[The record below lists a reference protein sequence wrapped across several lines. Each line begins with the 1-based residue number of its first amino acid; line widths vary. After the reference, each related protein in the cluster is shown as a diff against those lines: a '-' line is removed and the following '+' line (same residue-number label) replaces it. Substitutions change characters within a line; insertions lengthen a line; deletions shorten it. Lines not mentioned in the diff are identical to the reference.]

1 MITSSNFL
9 YLNLKVENLLKL
21 CKTLRHLHQFHAQ
34 FTTSGRISND
44 LNQNSVFAN
53 ILFAI
58 TSIAPSPT
66 TTSAL
71 PNSVSTSTSSVVVS
85 YAASVFRFITNPST
99 FCFNTIIRVYTLHAP
114 SLSLSPHRLFVQ
126 MRRRSVPPDFHTFPF
141 VFKACARKNVSLT
154 LVETLHC
161 QALRFGLLA
170 DLFTLNTL
178 IRVYS
183 LITPIDSALQLFDE
197 NSQRDVVTYN
207 VLIDGLVKAREV
219 VRARQLFDSMP
230 FRDLVSWNSLIAG
243 YAQTNYCNEA
253 ISLFSEMIASGFKP
267 DNVAIVSTL
276 SACAQS
282 GDLEKGK
289 AIHDYTKR
297 KRLFID
303 SFLATALV
311 DFYAKCGFIDT
322 AMEIFNLCSDRTLFT
337 WNAMITGLAMHG
349 NGELTVDYFRRMV
362 SSGIKP
368 DGVSFISVLVG
379 CSHSGQVDEA
389 KKLFHEMGSLY
400 DVDREMK
407 HYGCMADLLGRA
419 GLIEEA
425 AEMIEKMP
433 KEGGNREKL
442 LAWSGLLGGCRIHGN
457 IEVAE
462 KAAERVK
469 ALSPEDGGVYKV
481 MVEMYANA
489 ERWEDAVKVREV
501 MESDEKVKKSA
512 GFSKVI
518 MS

>member
-1 MITSSNFL
+1 MINYCSCS
-9 YLNLKVENLLKL
+9 YLLKL
-21 CKTLRHLHQFHAQ
+21 CRTLKHLHQFHAQ
-34 FTTSGRISND
+34 FITSGRISSS

-53 ILFAI
+53 VLFAI
-58 TSIAPSPT
+58 TSISPS
-66 TTSAL
+66 A
-71 PNSVSTSTSSVVVS
+71 STSNVVVS
-85 YAASVFRFITNPST
+85 YATSVLRFITNPST
-99 FCFNTIIRVYTLHAP
+99 FCFNTIIRIYTLHEP
-114 SLSLSPHRLFVQ
+114 LSLSSQRFFVE
-126 MRRRSVPPDFHTFPF
+126 MRRRSVPPDFHTYPF
-141 VFKACARKNVSLT
+141 VFKACAAKKNGDLSL
-154 LVETLHC
+154 VKTLHC
-161 QALRFGLLA
+161 QALRFGLLS

-178 IRVYS
+178 IRAYS
-183 LITPIDSALQLFDE
+183 LMAPIGSALQLFDE
-197 NSQRDVVTYN
+197 NPQRDVVTYN
-207 VLIDGLVKAREV
+207 VLIDGLVKACEI
-219 VRARQLFDSMP
+219 VRARELFDSMP

-243 YAQTNYCNEA
+243 YAQMNQCREA
-253 ISLFSEMIASGFKP
+253 ISLFDEMIGLGLKP

-289 AIHDYTKR
+289 AIHDYTKK

-303 SFLATALV
+303 SFLATGLV

-322 AMEIFNLCSDRTLFT
+322 AMEIFHLSSDKTLFT

-349 NGELTVDYFRRMV
+349 NGELTVDYFHKMV

-379 CSHSGQVDEA
+379 CSHSGLVGEA
-389 KKLFHEMGSLY
+389 RKLFDQMRSLY

-425 AEMIEKMP
+425 AEMIEQMP
-433 KEGGNREKL
+433 KDGGKREKL

-462 KAAERVK
+462 KAAKRVK

-489 ERWEDAVKVREV
+489 ERWEDVVKVRE
-501 MESDEKVKKSA
+501 MIERDKKVKKNA
-512 GFSKVI
+512 GFSKVL
-518 MS
+518 SF

>member
-1 MITSSNFL
+1 MINSSNCL
-9 YLNLKVENLLKL
+9 HRNQKVENLLKL
-21 CKTLRHLHQFHAQ
+21 CRTLKQLHQLHAQ
-34 FTTSGRISND
+34 FLTSGGNSNGF
-44 LNQNSVFAN
+44 NRSSVFAN

-58 TSIAPSPT
+58 TSISPPAPN
-66 TTSAL
+66 A
-71 PNSVSTSTSSVVVS
+71 VVRYASSVFKS
-85 YAASVFRFITNPST
+85 ITNPST
-99 FCFNTIIRVYTLHAP
+99 FCFNSIIRVYTLHAP
-114 SLSLSPHRLFVQ
+114 SLSPHRFFVQ

-141 VFKACARKNVSLT
+141 VFKACAKSNASLT
-154 LVETLHC
+154 LAKTLHC
-161 QALRFGLLA
+161 QALRFGLLS

-183 LITPIDSALQLFDE
+183 SNTSINSALQLFDE
-197 NSQRDVVTYN
+197 NPQRDVVTYN

-219 VRARQLFDSMP
+219 VRARELFDTMP

-243 YAQTNYCNEA
+243 YAQMNQCREA
-253 ISLFSEMIASGFKP
+253 INLFDEMIGSGFKP

-276 SACAQS
+276 SACAQT

-289 AIHDYTKR
+289 AIHDYTQR
-297 KRLFID
+297 NRLFVD
-303 SFLATALV
+303 SFLATGLV

-322 AMEIFNLCSDRTLFT
+322 AMEIFSVCSDKTLFT

-349 NGELTVDYFRRMV
+349 NGELTVDYFYRMV
-362 SSGIKP
+362 SSGVKP

-379 CSHSGQVDEA
+379 CSHSGLVDEA
-389 KKLFHEMGSLY
+389 KRLFDQMGSLY
-400 DVDREMK
+400 DVEREMK

-425 AEMIEKMP
+425 AEMIEQLP
-433 KEGGNREKL
+433 RDGGNREKL

-489 ERWEDAVKVREV
+489 ERWEDVVRVREV
-501 MESDEKVKKSA
+501 MESDEKVKKNA
-512 GFSKVI
+512 GFSKVL
-518 MS
+518 S

>member
-1 MITSSNFL
+1 
-9 YLNLKVENLLKL
+9 
-21 CKTLRHLHQFHAQ
+21 
-34 FTTSGRISND
+34 
-44 LNQNSVFAN
+44 
-53 ILFAI
+53 
-58 TSIAPSPT
+58 
-66 TTSAL
+66 
-71 PNSVSTSTSSVVVS
+71 
-85 YAASVFRFITNPST
+85 
-99 FCFNTIIRVYTLHAP
+99 
-114 SLSLSPHRLFVQ
+114 
-126 MRRRSVPPDFHTFPF
+126 MRRRSIPPDFHTFPF
-141 VFKACARKNVSLT
+141 VFKACAKKDCSLT
-154 LVETLHC
+154 LVKTLHC
-161 QALRFGLLA
+161 QALRFGLVS

-183 LITPIDSALQLFDE
+183 LITPIESALQLFDE
-197 NSQRDVVTYN
+197 NPQRDVVTYN
-207 VLIDGLVKAREV
+207 VLIDGLVKAREI
-219 VRARQLFDSMP
+219 VRARELFDSMP

-243 YAQTNYCNEA
+243 YAQMNHYREA
-253 ISLFSEMIASGFKP
+253 INLFNEMIALGFKP

-282 GDLEKGK
+282 GDLETGK
-289 AIHDYTKR
+289 AIHNYAKR
-297 KRLFID
+297 NRLFID

-322 AMEIFNLCSDRTLFT
+322 AMEIFNLCSDKTLFT

-349 NGELTVDYFRRMV
+349 NGELTVDYFRKMV

-389 KKLFHEMGSLY
+389 RKLFDEMGSLY
-400 DVDREMK
+400 DVDTEMK

-419 GLIEEA
+419 GLIKEA

-433 KEGGNREKL
+433 KVGGNREKL

-462 KAAERVK
+462 KAAERVRT
-469 ALSPEDGGVYKV
+469 LSPEDGGVYKV

-489 ERWEDAVKVREV
+489 ERWEDVVKVREV
-501 MESDEKVKKSA
+501 MERDKKVKKSA
-512 GFSKVI
+512 GFSKV

>member
-1 MITSSNFL
+1 MINSNSL
-9 YLNLKVENLLKL
+9 YLNLLKL
-21 CKTLRHLHQFHAQ
+21 CKTLRHLHEFHAKSI
-34 FTTSGRISND
+34 TSGRISND
-44 LNQNSVFAN
+44 FNKNSVFAN
-53 ILFAI
+53 ILFAV

-66 TTSAL
+66 LASNL
-71 PNSVSTSTSSVVVS
+71 VVS
-85 YAASVFRFITNPST
+85 YADSLFRFITNPSA
-99 FCFNTIIRVYTLHAP
+99 FSFNTIIRVYTIHAP
-114 SLSLSPHRLFVQ
+114 SLSPHRFFVL
-126 MRRRSVPPDFHTFPF
+126 MRRRSIPPDFHTFPF
-141 VFKACARKNVSLT
+141 VFKACAKTNNSLT
-154 LVETLHC
+154 LVKTLHC
-161 QALRFGLLA
+161 QALRFGLLS

-183 LITPIDSALQLFDE
+183 LIAPIDNALHLFDE
-197 NSQRDVVTYN
+197 SPQRDIVTYN
-207 VLIDGLVKAREV
+207 VLIDGLVKARDV
-219 VRARQLFDSMP
+219 VRARDLFDSMP

-243 YAQTNYCNEA
+243 YAQMNQCREA
-253 ISLFSEMIASGFKP
+253 IHLFDEMINSGFKP

-289 AIHDYTKR
+289 AIHDYAKR
-297 KRLFID
+297 NILYID
-303 SFLATALV
+303 SFLATGLV

-322 AMEIFNLCSDRTLFT
+322 SMEIFELCSDKTLFT

-349 NGELTVDYFRRMV
+349 YGELTVDYFRNMV

-379 CSHSGQVDEA
+379 CSHSGLVDEA
-389 KKLFHEMGSLY
+389 KKLFDEMGSLHN
-400 DVDREMK
+400 VNREMK

-425 AEMIEKMP
+425 AEMIEQMP
-433 KEGGNREKL
+433 NNGGKREKL

-481 MVEMYANA
+481 MVDMYAKA
-489 ERWEDAVKVREV
+489 ERWDDVVKLREV
-501 MESDEKVKKSA
+501 MERDEKVNKS
-512 GFSKVI
+512 GGYSKVL
-518 MS
+518 

>member
-1 MITSSNFL
+1 MSSIQ
-9 YLNLKVENLLKL
+9 KL
-21 CKTLRHLHQFHAQ
+21 CKTLRHVHQFHAQ
-34 FTTSGRISND
+34 FITSGRISNGP
-44 LNQNSVFAN
+44 NQNSLLTN

-58 TSIAPSPT
+58 TSITPSPT
-66 TTSAL
+66 A
-71 PNSVSTSTSSVVVS
+71 S
-85 YAASVFRFITNPST
+85 YAAAVFSFITNPST
-99 FCFNTIIRVYTLHAP
+99 FCFNTIIRVYSLHAP
-114 SLSLSPHRLFVQ
+114 SLSPHRFYVQ

-141 VFKACARKNVSLT
+141 VFKACAKKNVSFT
-154 LVETLHC
+154 LVEALHC
-161 QALRFGLLA
+161 QALRFGLLS

-178 IRVYS
+178 IRVYLTNIS
-183 LITPIDSALQLFDE
+183 IKSALKLFDE
-197 NSQRDVVTYN
+197 NPQRDVVTYN

-219 VRARQLFDSMP
+219 VRARELFDSMP

-243 YAQTNYCNEA
+243 YAQMNCCREA
-253 ISLFSEMIASGFKP
+253 ISLFDEMLASGFKP

-289 AIHDYTKR
+289 AIHDYAKR
-297 KRLFID
+297 NRLFVD
-303 SFLATALV
+303 SFLATGLV
-311 DFYAKCGFIDT
+311 DFYAKCGFIET
-322 AMEIFNLCSDRTLFT
+322 AMEIFSLCSDKTLFT
-337 WNAMITGLAMHG
+337 WNAIITGLAMHG
-349 NGELTVDYFRRMV
+349 YGELTVDCFRTMV

-379 CSHSGQVDEA
+379 CSHAGLVDEA
-389 KKLFHEMGSLY
+389 KKLFDQMGSLY
-400 DVDREMK
+400 DVDKEMK

-425 AEMIEKMP
+425 AEMIERMP
-433 KEGGNREKL
+433 KDGGNREKL

-469 ALSPEDGGVYKV
+469 ELSPEDGGVYKV

-489 ERWEDAVKVREV
+489 ERWEDVVKVRGV
-501 MESDEKVKKSA
+501 MERDERVNKSA
-512 GFSKVI
+512 GFSTV

>member
-1 MITSSNFL
+1 MINSTNCL

-21 CKTLRHLHQFHAQ
+21 CKTLKHLHQFHAQ
-34 FTTSGRISND
+34 FITSGRISND
-44 LNQNSVFAN
+44 FNRHSVFAN

-58 TSIAPSPT
+58 TSISPSPT
-66 TTSAL
+66 ATPALSNSSSAL
-71 PNSVSTSTSSVVVS
+71 NAVVS
-85 YAASVFRFITNPST
+85 YATSVFKLITNPST
-99 FCFNTIIRVYTLHAP
+99 FCFNTIIRVYTLHG
-114 SLSLSPHRLFVQ
+114 SSLSPHRFFVQ

-141 VFKACARKNVSLT
+141 VLKAFAKENGNLT
-154 LVETLHC
+154 LVKTLHC
-161 QALRFGLLA
+161 QALRFGLLS

-178 IRVYS
+178 TRVYS
-183 LITPIDSALQLFDE
+183 LIAPIGSALQLFDE
-197 NSQRDVVTYN
+197 NPQRDVVTYN

-243 YAQTNYCNEA
+243 YAQMNQCREA
-253 ISLFSEMIASGFKP
+253 INLFNEMIALGLKP

-289 AIHDYTKR
+289 AIHEYTKR
-297 KRLFID
+297 NRLFVD
-303 SFLATALV
+303 SFLATGLV

-322 AMEIFNLCSDRTLFT
+322 AMEIFNLCLDKTLFT

-349 NGELTVDYFRRMV
+349 YGELTVDYFRRMV

-379 CSHSGQVDEA
+379 CSHSGLVDEA
-389 KKLFHEMGSLY
+389 RKLFNQMGSLY

-425 AEMIEKMP
+425 AEMLEQMP
-433 KEGGNREKL
+433 KNGGNREKL

-469 ALSPEDGGVYKV
+469 ALSPEDGGVYKL
-481 MVEMYANA
+481 MVEMYVNA
-489 ERWEDAVKVREV
+489 ERWEDVVKVRELI
-501 MESDEKVKKSA
+501 ERDKRVKKIA
-512 GFSKVI
+512 GFSKVL
-518 MS
+518 S

>member
-1 MITSSNFL
+1 MKNSSNCL

-34 FTTSGRISND
+34 FITSGRISND
-44 LNQNSVFAN
+44 FNQNSVFAN

-66 TTSAL
+66 AS
-71 PNSVSTSTSSVVVS
+71 NVVVS
-85 YAASVFRFITNPST
+85 YATSIFRFNTNPST
-99 FCFNTIIRVYTLHAP
+99 FCFNTIMRVYTLHAP
-114 SLSLSPHRLFVQ
+114 SLSPHFFFVE
-126 MRRRSVPPDFHTFPF
+126 MRRRSVSPDFHTFPF
-141 VFKACARKNVSLT
+141 VFKACAKKNGSLT
-154 LVETLHC
+154 LVKTLHC
-161 QALRFGLLA
+161 QALRFGLLS

-183 LITPIDSALQLFDE
+183 LITSIDNALQLFDE
-197 NSQRDVVTYN
+197 NPQRDVVTYN

-219 VRARQLFDSMP
+219 VRARDLFDSMP

-243 YAQTNYCNEA
+243 YAQMNQCREA
-253 ISLFSEMIASGFKP
+253 INLFDEMIALGLKP

-297 KRLFID
+297 SRLFID
-303 SFLATALV
+303 SFLATGLV

-322 AMEIFNLCSDRTLFT
+322 AIEIFNLCSDKTLFT

-349 NGELTVDYFRRMV
+349 NGELTVDYFRKMV

-379 CSHSGQVDEA
+379 CSHSGLVDEA
-389 KKLFHEMGSLY
+389 RKLFNQMGSLY

-425 AEMIEKMP
+425 AEIIEQMP
-433 KEGGNREKL
+433 KNGGTREKL

-489 ERWEDAVKVREV
+489 ERWEDVVKVREFIERDKRV
-501 MESDEKVKKSA
+501 EKNA
-512 GFSKVI
+512 GFSKVL
-518 MS
+518 S

>member
-1 MITSSNFL
+1 MINSSNRLSFH
-9 YLNLKVENLLKL
+9 LKVENLLKL
-21 CKTLRHLHQFHAQ
+21 CRTLKHLHQCHAQ
-34 FTTSGRISND
+34 FITSGRISND
-44 LNQNSVFAN
+44 FNQNSVFAN
-53 ILFAI
+53 VLFAI
-58 TSIAPSPT
+58 TSIAP
-66 TTSAL
+66 
-71 PNSVSTSTSSVVVS
+71 TSSASNLVVS
-85 YAASVFRFITNPST
+85 YATSVFGYIKNPST
-99 FCFNTIIRVYTLHAP
+99 FCFNTIIRVYTLHEP
-114 SLSLSPHRLFVQ
+114 SLFSQRFFVE
-126 MRRRSVPPDFHTFPF
+126 MRRRSVPPDFYTFPF
-141 VFKACARKNVSLT
+141 VFKACAAKKNGSLT
-154 LVETLHC
+154 LVKTLHC
-161 QALRFGLLA
+161 QALRFGLIS

-178 IRVYS
+178 LRVYS
-183 LITPIDSALQLFDE
+183 LNAPIDYALQLFDE
-197 NSQRDVVTYN
+197 NPQRDVVTYN
-207 VLIDGLVKAREV
+207 VLIDGLVKAREI
-219 VRARQLFDSMP
+219 VRARELFDSMP

-243 YAQTNYCNEA
+243 YAQMNQCREA
-253 ISLFSEMIASGFKP
+253 ISLFDEMIDLGLKP

-297 KRLFID
+297 NRLFID
-303 SFLATALV
+303 SFLATGLI

-322 AMEIFNLCSDRTLFT
+322 SLEIFNLCSDKTLFT

-349 NGELTVDYFRRMV
+349 YGELTVDYFRKIV

-379 CSHSGQVDEA
+379 CSHSGLVDEA
-389 KKLFHEMGSLY
+389 KKLFNEMGSLY

-425 AEMIEKMP
+425 ADMIEQMP
-433 KEGGNREKL
+433 KDGGNREKL

-462 KAAERVK
+462 KAAKRVN
-469 ALSPEDGGVYKV
+469 ALCPEDGGVYKV

-489 ERWEDAVKVREV
+489 ERWGDVVKVREV
-501 MESDEKVKKSA
+501 MERNKKVKKNA
-512 GFSKVI
+512 GFSKVL
-518 MS
+518 S

>member
-1 MITSSNFL
+1 
-9 YLNLKVENLLKL
+9 
-21 CKTLRHLHQFHAQ
+21 
-34 FTTSGRISND
+34 
-44 LNQNSVFAN
+44 
-53 ILFAI
+53 
-58 TSIAPSPT
+58 
-66 TTSAL
+66 
-71 PNSVSTSTSSVVVS
+71 
-85 YAASVFRFITNPST
+85 
-99 FCFNTIIRVYTLHAP
+99 
-114 SLSLSPHRLFVQ
+114 
-126 MRRRSVPPDFHTFPF
+126 MRRCSVPPDFHTFPF
-141 VFKACARKNVSLT
+141 VFKACAKKNSDLT
-154 LVETLHC
+154 LVKTLHC
-161 QALRFGLLA
+161 QALRFGLLS

-178 IRVYS
+178 LRVYS
-183 LITPIDSALQLFDE
+183 LLTPIDSALKLFDE
-197 NSQRDVVTYN
+197 NPQRDVVTYN

-219 VRARQLFDSMP
+219 VRARELFDSMP

-243 YAQTNYCNEA
+243 YAHLNQCREA
-253 ISLFSEMIASGFKP
+253 INLFEEMVGSGLEP

-289 AIHDYTKR
+289 AIHEYTKR
-297 KRLFID
+297 NRLFVD
-303 SFLATALV
+303 SFLATGLV
-311 DFYAKCGFIDT
+311 DFYAKCGYIDT
-322 AMEIFNLCSDRTLFT
+322 AMEIFNLCSDKTLFT

-349 NGELTVDYFRRMV
+349 NGELTVNYFRKMV

-379 CSHSGQVDEA
+379 CSHSGLVDEA
-389 KKLFHEMGSLY
+389 RKLFDEMKSLY
-400 DVDREMK
+400 NVEREMK

-425 AEMIEKMP
+425 AEMIEQMP

-481 MVEMYANA
+481 MVEMYVNA
-489 ERWEDAVKVREV
+489 ERWEDVVKVRELV
-501 MESDEKVKKSA
+501 ESNKRVKKNA
-512 GFSKVI
+512 GFSKVL
-518 MS
+518 S

>member
-1 MITSSNFL
+1 MSIQ
-9 YLNLKVENLLKL
+9 KL
-21 CKTLRHLHQFHAQ
+21 CKTLRHVHQFHAQ
-34 FTTSGRISND
+34 FITSGRISNGP
-44 LNQNSVFAN
+44 NQNSVLTN

-58 TSIAPSPT
+58 TSVTPSPT
-66 TTSAL
+66 ATHPL
-71 PNSVSTSTSSVVVS
+71 STSVVAS
-85 YAASVFRFITNPST
+85 YAAAVFSFITNPST
-99 FCFNTIIRVYTLHAP
+99 FCFNTIIRVYSLHAP
-114 SLSLSPHRLFVQ
+114 SLPPHGFFVQ

-141 VFKACARKNVSLT
+141 VFKACAKKNVSFT
-154 LVETLHC
+154 LVEALHC
-161 QALRFGLLA
+161 QALRFGLLS

-178 IRVYS
+178 LRAYS
-183 LITPIDSALQLFDE
+183 ASVDRALQLFDE
-197 NSQRDVVTYN
+197 NPQRDVVTFN

-219 VRARQLFDSMP
+219 FRARELFDSMP

-243 YAQTNYCNEA
+243 YAQMNCCREA
-253 ISLFSEMIASGFKP
+253 ISFFDEMIASGFKP
-267 DNVAIVSTL
+267 DNVAIASTL

-289 AIHDYTKR
+289 AIHDYVKR
-297 KRLFID
+297 NRLFVD
-303 SFLATALV
+303 SFLATGLV
-311 DFYAKCGFIDT
+311 DFYAKCGFIET
-322 AMEIFNLCSDRTLFT
+322 AMEIFSLCSDKTLFT

-349 NGELTVDYFRRMV
+349 YGELTVDYFRTMV

-379 CSHSGQVDEA
+379 CSHAGLVDEA
-389 KKLFHEMGSLY
+389 KKLFDQMGSLY
-400 DVDREMK
+400 DVDKEMK

-425 AEMIEKMP
+425 AEMIERMP
-433 KEGGNREKL
+433 KDGGNREKF

-469 ALSPEDGGVYKV
+469 KLSPEDGGVYKV
-481 MVEMYANA
+481 MLEMYANA
-489 ERWEDAVKVREV
+489 ERWEDVVKVRAV
-501 MESDEKVKKSA
+501 MERDERVNKSA
-512 GFSKVI
+512 GFSTV

>member
-1 MITSSNFL
+1 MSIH
-9 YLNLKVENLLKL
+9 KL
-21 CKTLRHLHQFHAQ
+21 CKTLRHVHQFHAQ
-34 FTTSGRISND
+34 FITSGGP
-44 LNQNSVFAN
+44 NQNSVLTN

-58 TSIAPSPT
+58 TSITPSPT
-66 TTSAL
+66 ATQAAL
-71 PNSVSTSTSSVVVS
+71 PTSVVVS
-85 YAASVFRFITNPST
+85 YATSVFNSIANPST
-99 FCFNTIIRVYTLHAP
+99 FCFNTIIRVYSLHAP
-114 SLSLSPHRLFVQ
+114 PSLSPHRFFVQ

-141 VFKACARKNVSLT
+141 LFKAFAKKKNVSFT
-154 LVETLHC
+154 LLEALHC
-161 QALRFGLLA
+161 QALRFGLLS
-170 DLFTLNTL
+170 DLFALNTL
-178 IRVYS
+178 IRAYS
-183 LITPIDSALQLFDE
+183 SDSRLDSALKLFDE
-197 NSQRDVVTYN
+197 TPQRDVVTYN

-219 VRARQLFDSMP
+219 VRARELFDAMP

-243 YAQTNYCNEA
+243 YARVNRCGEA
-253 ISLFSEMIASGFKP
+253 ISLFDEMIACGFEP

-282 GDLEKGK
+282 GELERGK
-289 AIHDYTKR
+289 AIHDYVER
-297 KRLFID
+297 NRLFVD
-303 SFLATALV
+303 SFLATGLV
-311 DFYAKCGFIDT
+311 DFYAKCGFIET
-322 AMEIFNLCSDRTLFT
+322 AMEIFSLCSDKTLFT

-349 NGELTVDYFRRMV
+349 YGELTVEYFRRMV
-362 SSGIKP
+362 SSGVRP

-379 CSHSGQVDEA
+379 CSHAGLVDEA
-389 KKLFHEMGSLY
+389 KELFDQMGSLY

-433 KEGGNREKL
+433 GDGGNREKL

-469 ALSPEDGGVYKV
+469 ELSPEDGGVYKV

-489 ERWEDAVKVREV
+489 ERWEDVVKVRQV
-501 MESDEKVKKSA
+501 MERDERVNKSA
-512 GFSKVI
+512 GFSKV

>member
-1 MITSSNFL
+1 MSIH
-9 YLNLKVENLLKL
+9 KL
-21 CKTLRHLHQFHAQ
+21 CKTLRHVHQFHAQ
-34 FTTSGRISND
+34 FITSGRISNGHP
-44 LNQNSVFAN
+44 NQNSALTD

-58 TSIAPSPT
+58 TSITPSPT
-66 TTSAL
+66 VTQAL
-71 PNSVSTSTSSVVVS
+71 SSTSVVVVS
-85 YAASVFRFITNPST
+85 YATSVFSFITNPST
-99 FCFNTIIRVYTLHAP
+99 FCFNTIIRVYSLHAP
-114 SLSLSPHRLFVQ
+114 SLSPHRFFVQ

-141 VFKACARKNVSLT
+141 VFKACAKKKNVSFSFT
-154 LVETLHC
+154 LLEALHS
-161 QALRFGLLA
+161 QALRFGLLS
-170 DLFTLNTL
+170 DLFTFNTL

-183 LITPIDSALQLFDE
+183 TSINSALKLFDE
-197 NSQRDVVTYN
+197 NPQRDVVTYN

-219 VRARQLFDSMP
+219 VRARELFDSMP

-243 YAQTNYCNEA
+243 YAQMNCCREA
-253 ISLFSEMIASGFKP
+253 IILFDEMIACGFKP

-276 SACAQS
+276 SACAQT
-282 GDLEKGK
+282 GNLERGK
-289 AIHDYTKR
+289 AIHDYVKR
-297 KRLFID
+297 NRLFVD
-303 SFLATALV
+303 SFLATGLV
-311 DFYAKCGFIDT
+311 DFYAKCGFIET
-322 AMEIFNLCSDRTLFT
+322 AMEIFGLCSDKTLFT

-349 NGELTVDYFRRMV
+349 YGQLTVDYFRRMV
-362 SSGIKP
+362 SSGVKP

-379 CSHSGQVDEA
+379 CSHAGLVDEA
-389 KKLFHEMGSLY
+389 KKLFDQMGSLY

-407 HYGCMADLLGRA
+407 HYGCMGDLLGRA

-433 KEGGNREKL
+433 KDGGNREKL

-469 ALSPEDGGVYKV
+469 ELSPEDGGVYKV

-489 ERWEDAVKVREV
+489 ERWEDVVKVREV
-501 MESDEKVKKSA
+501 MERDERVNMSA
-512 GFSKVI
+512 GFSKV